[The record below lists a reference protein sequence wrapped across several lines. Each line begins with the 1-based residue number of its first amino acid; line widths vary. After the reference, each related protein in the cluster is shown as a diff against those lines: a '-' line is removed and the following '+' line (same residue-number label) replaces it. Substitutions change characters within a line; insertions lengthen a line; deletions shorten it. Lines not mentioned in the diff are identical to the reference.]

1 MLAATL
7 RNVAIGI
14 ALMGLLTLSQLP
26 STGNVAYR
34 DRFDVFTHLTNT
46 PLTLLFALLVA
57 ILAGAPTAVRL
68 RDRQLM
74 LRHYRGGL
82 GRSVAG
88 FFASSAAIA
97 GSTGAAFVLWPALVA
112 FVVWPLRGD
121 PGLDPEVYG
130 LTVTTAVAD
139 SLQRTSYSQ
148 LLVHGE
154 GVFVAAYAGWV
165 AATAVAIAWLAVATM
180 LMSPSLGLA
189 VVAPWVL
196 FLTWSIGAQILG
208 EPLAAVSF
216 SLFPAGLA
224 QSGVVDAAA
233 PGLVLIALGL
243 VGVIV
248 SVARRRAIPWAL

>member
-7 RNVAIGI
+7 RNAAIGI

-26 STGNVAYR
+26 GTGNVAYR
-34 DRFDVFTHLTNT
+34 DRFDVFSDLTNT
-46 PLTLLFALLVA
+46 PLTLLFALLIA
-57 ILAGAPTAVRL
+57 ILAGAPTMVRL

-82 GRSVAG
+82 GRSVAA

-97 GSTGAAFVLWPALVA
+97 GATGAAFVLWPALVA

-121 PGLDPEVYG
+121 PGLEPEVYG
-130 LTVTTAVAD
+130 LTATAAAAD
-139 SLQRTSYSQ
+139 SLQRMSYSQ

-154 GVFVAAYAGWV
+154 GVFAAAYAGWV
-165 AATAVAIAWLAVATM
+165 AATAVALAWLAVATM
-180 LMSPSLGLA
+180 LLAPSLGLA

-196 FLTWSIGAQILG
+196 YLTWSIGAQVVG
-208 EPLAAVSF
+208 EPLAALTF
-216 SLFPAGLA
+216 SLFPSGLA
-224 QSGVVDAAA
+224 QAGVADAAA

-243 VGVIV
+243 VAVTV
-248 SVARRRAIPWAL
+248 SVMRRRAIPWAL